1 MQILKHTCP
10 FTGGN
15 FKLLMRNESEREI
28 TFFHAIT
35 GEEFTAKLTNG
46 NIIIPIAAF
55 NEIETVSLNKA
66 AQMLG
71 VTKQRVSKLIK
82 DGKIDALKVNGRFNV
97 VADSVRNYD
106 AMTRGRKW

>member
-15 FKLLMRNESEREI
+15 FKLIMRRDQDTKI
-28 TFFHAIT
+28 TFYHALT
-35 GEEFTAKLTNG
+35 GEQFNMEIKDG
-46 NIIIPIAAF
+46 NVIIPLAAF
-55 NEIETVSLNKA
+55 NEIETVTLNKA

-82 DGKIDALKVNGRFNV
+82 DGKIDALKVNGRYSV
-97 VADSVRNYD
+97 ITSSVREYD
-106 AMTRGRKW
+106 AMARGRKW

>member
-1 MQILKHTCP
+1 MKILKHTCP

-15 FKLLMRNESEREI
+15 FKLIVRNENESEL
-28 TFFHAIT
+28 TFNHALT
-35 GEEFTAKLTNG
+35 GQEFTAKILDG
-46 NIIIPIAAF
+46 NLIVPVCAF
-55 NEIETVSLNKA
+55 DAIETVSLNKA

-82 DGKIDALKVNGRFNV
+82 DGKITGLKINGRY
-97 VADSVRNYD
+97 SVLTESVKNYD